1 MTADRRPKPAET
13 SRHSLGDDIAAVR
26 ACLDGLAAGGHEAP
40 PFEPTAETL
49 HSVRSAFAL
58 SPFETNL
65 LLLAAAVELDADV
78 ASLCNGL
85 QQPNGGGGASFAL
98 ASRVFEGPHWSALLP
113 SAPLRYWR
121 LLDLDSRRDGSLSHA
136 RLLIGERTL
145 HHLLGLVYLD
155 DSLHA
160 LLSAVHAAG
169 DLWPVH
175 RDAAGRISKQLSSD
189 TDSAFVVTGGDV
201 QSRRSVVT
209 RACADLGLRL
219 FALRGEDV
227 PGDATAR
234 DRLAR
239 TWMREALLSPAVL
252 LVDGGASPQVAALA
266 DRIGTALV
274 ISTEDNIAD
283 SSRSFVRLHLN
294 APTSSE
300 RKASWR
306 AALGVGA
313 EALNGSIDAL
323 SAQFELTPRQIAATI
338 QSADDQSPDSLW
350 RASRLQARPSFGEL
364 ARRLEPTATWDD
376 LVLPPAQMS
385 VLRQIATQVRQRT
398 KVYEE
403 WGFGGE
409 RRGLGIT
416 ALFAGVS
423 GTGKTMA
430 SEVLA
435 NDLQLDL
442 YRIDLSQ
449 VVSKYIG
456 ETEKNLRRVF
466 DAAEGGGVILL
477 FDEADALFGR
487 RSEVKDSHDR
497 YANIEISYLL
507 QRMEEYR
514 GLAILTSNQRGALD
528 HAFLRR
534 LRFIVEFPFPDAMAR
549 ADIWR
554 RVFPGAT
561 PVDGLDTGK
570 LARLN
575 VAGGSI
581 RNIAMNAAFLAADAS
596 QPVRMR
602 HLLHAARTE
611 CAKTDK
617 SPSDAEVRD
626 WI

>member
-1 MTADRRPKPAET
+1 M
-13 SRHSLGDDIAAVR
+13 G
-26 ACLDGLAAGGHEAP
+26 
-40 PFEPTAETL
+40 
-49 HSVRSAFAL
+49 
-58 SPFETNL
+58 
-65 LLLAAAVELDADV
+65 
-78 ASLCNGL
+78 
-85 QQPNGGGGASFAL
+85 
-98 ASRVFEGPHWSALLP
+98 
-113 SAPLRYWR
+113 
-121 LLDLDSRRDGSLSHA
+121 
-136 RLLIGERTL
+136 
-145 HHLLGLVYLD
+145 
-155 DSLHA
+155 
-160 LLSAVHAAG
+160 
-169 DLWPVH
+169 
-175 RDAAGRISKQLSSD
+175 
-189 TDSAFVVTGGDV
+189 
-201 QSRRSVVT
+201 
-209 RACADLGLRL
+209 
-219 FALRGEDV
+219 
-227 PGDATAR
+227 R

-252 LVDGGASPQVAALA
+252 LVEGGASPQVAALA

-274 ISTEDNIAD
+274 ISTDDNIAD

-306 AALGVGA
+306 AALGERA
-313 EALNGSIDAL
+313 EALDGSVDAL
-323 SAQFELTPRQIAATI
+323 SAQFSLNPGQIAATI
-338 QSADDQSPDSLW
+338 RSADDQSLDSLW
-350 RASRLQARPSFGEL
+350 GASRLQVRPSFGEL
-364 ARRLEPTATWDD
+364 AHRLEPTAKWDD

-385 VLRQIATQVRQRT
+385 VLRQLATQVRQRT

-403 WGFGGE
+403 WGFGSE

-442 YRIDLSQ
+442 FCIDLSQ

-528 HAFLRR
+528 RAFLRR
-534 LRFIVEFPFPDAMAR
+534 LRFIVEFPFPDATAR

-554 RVFPGAT
+554 RVFPAAT
-561 PVDGLDTGK
+561 PVDGLDADK
-570 LARLN
+570 LAKLN

-581 RNIAMNAAFLAADAS
+581 RNIAMNAAFLAAVVTTSTTGPPFEAMTVSPKSTTRATDS
-596 QPVRMR
+596 GTSKIVR
-602 HLLHAARTE
+602 
-611 CAKTDK
+611 
-617 SPSDAEVRD
+617 
-626 WI
+626 

>member
-1 MTADRRPKPAET
+1 M
-13 SRHSLGDDIAAVR
+13 
-26 ACLDGLAAGGHEAP
+26 
-40 PFEPTAETL
+40 
-49 HSVRSAFAL
+49 
-58 SPFETNL
+58 
-65 LLLAAAVELDADV
+65 
-78 ASLCNGL
+78 
-85 QQPNGGGGASFAL
+85 
-98 ASRVFEGPHWSALLP
+98 
-113 SAPLRYWR
+113 
-121 LLDLDSRRDGSLSHA
+121 
-136 RLLIGERTL
+136 
-145 HHLLGLVYLD
+145 
-155 DSLHA
+155 
-160 LLSAVHAAG
+160 
-169 DLWPVH
+169 
-175 RDAAGRISKQLSSD
+175 
-189 TDSAFVVTGGDV
+189 
-201 QSRRSVVT
+201 
-209 RACADLGLRL
+209 

-294 APTSSE
+294 APTSNE

-306 AALGVGA
+306 AALGERA

-323 SAQFELTPRQIAATI
+323 SAQFELNPGQIAATI
-338 QSADDQSPDSLW
+338 QSADDRSPDSLW

-398 KVYEE
+398 KVYED

-430 SEVLA
+430 ARGAAPTTCSSISI
-435 NDLQLDL
+435 
-442 YRIDLSQ
+442 RIDLSQ

-466 DAAEGGGVILL
+466 DAAEGGGAILL

-514 GLAILTSNQRGALD
+514 GLAILTTNQTRRRSTT
-528 HAFLRR
+528 AFLRR
-534 LRFIVEFPFPDAMAR
+534 LRFIVAVPVSGCDGAR
-549 ADIWR
+549 GDLAARVSR
-554 RVFPGAT
+554 RRRRWTASIPTSWPGC
-561 PVDGLDTGK
+561 
-570 LARLN
+570 N

-581 RNIAMNAAFLAADAS
+581 RNIAMNAAFLAADAG
-596 QPVRMR
+596 QPVGMR
-602 HLLHAARTE
+602 APAARRARTE

-617 SPSDAEVRD
+617 PPSDAEVRD